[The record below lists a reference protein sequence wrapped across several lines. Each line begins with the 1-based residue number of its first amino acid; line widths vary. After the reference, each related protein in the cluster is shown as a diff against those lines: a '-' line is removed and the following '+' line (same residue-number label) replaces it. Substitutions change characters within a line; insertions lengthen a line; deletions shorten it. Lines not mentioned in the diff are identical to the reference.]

1 MLIRWLTLTGAILV
15 SAYLLDGI
23 RVSGFFSALFAAA
36 VLAALNA
43 FLRPLLF
50 LLTLPITILTLGL
63 FTLVINALM
72 IKLASAVIPGFD
84 VVGFWP
90 AVAAALVISLVDWL
104 VNRLMGGGRPGP
116 PPRQG
121 AGGRPETVIDL
132 RDRGDNRWE

>member
-23 RVSGFFSALFAAA
+23 RISGFFSAFFAAA

-90 AVAAALVISLVDWL
+90 AVAAAVLT
-104 VNRLMGGGRPGP
+104 R
-116 PPRQG
+116 
-121 AGGRPETVIDL
+121 
-132 RDRGDNRWE
+132 